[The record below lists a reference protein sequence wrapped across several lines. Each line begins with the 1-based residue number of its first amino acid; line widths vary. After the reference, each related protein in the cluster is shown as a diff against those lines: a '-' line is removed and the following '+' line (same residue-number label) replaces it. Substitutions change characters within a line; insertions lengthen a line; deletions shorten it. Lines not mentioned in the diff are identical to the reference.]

1 MFDFIDD
8 IIEGAVDLI
17 GDFIEGTVYIAGDV
31 ANEILSNMNKKL

>member
-17 GDFIEGTVYIAGDV
+17 GDFIEGTVYIACDV